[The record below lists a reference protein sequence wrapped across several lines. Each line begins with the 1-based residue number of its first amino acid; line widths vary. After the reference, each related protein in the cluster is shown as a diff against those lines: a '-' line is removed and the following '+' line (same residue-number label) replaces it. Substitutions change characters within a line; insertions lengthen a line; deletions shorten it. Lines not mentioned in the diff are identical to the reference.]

1 MASLRDIKKRVAS
14 VRSTHKLISA
24 MKLIAASR
32 FRQSLHL
39 LQFARD
45 YEKSLADVLRTVLSD
60 KDNYQICKQLLPS
73 YFFDEIPSKPYVICV
88 FGAQKGL
95 CGNYNLAVIKEALAL
110 ETRNQEHVCEF
121 VPMTLK
127 TAEYFTKHRPKQAEP
142 LAGLGHFPTN
152 ATCMEL
158 ANYVFE
164 HVQKWYANENV
175 GAVSI
180 VCGKFINTLNQDVES
195 FDLYPIRI
203 IASQN
208 IAEKAQQG
216 LTEKTQSTLGF
227 RLIEPSVEV
236 VVEKIFK
243 KLVLTRLYKAFLEA
257 ETCEYAARMTMMD
270 SSKRNAEELIDKL
283 SLQYNRTRQANI
295 TNELI
300 EIIAGTATHG

>member
-1 MASLRDIKKRVAS
+1 
-14 VRSTHKLISA
+14 

-45 YEKSLADVLRTVLSD
+45 YEKSLADALRTVISD
-60 KDNYQICKQLLPS
+60 EDNYERCKQLLPS
-73 YFFDEIPSKPYVICV
+73 YFFEEVPSVPYVICV

-110 ETRNQEHVCEF
+110 EARNRDRVCEF
-121 VPMTLK
+121 VPMTLR

-142 LAGLGHFPTN
+142 LAGLGHFSTN

-158 ANYVFE
+158 ATYVFE

-175 GAVSI
+175 GAVGI

-195 FDLYPIRI
+195 FDLYPNRI
-203 IASQN
+203 DLVRPQDLS
-208 IAEKAQQG
+208 EKSPSA
-216 LTEKTQSTLGF
+216 LGF
-227 RLIEPSVEV
+227 RRVEPSVEI
-236 VVEKIFK
+236 VVEQILK
-243 KLVLTRLYKAFLEA
+243 KLVLTRLYKAFLES

-283 SLQYNRTRQANI
+283 SLQYNRTRQSNI

-300 EIIAGTATHG
+300 EIIAGTANHG